1 MVVTAVRTEQR
12 ITQMGGGTRISPAM
26 ERKEFSYV
34 KEKYKE
40 ERRYPQIK
48 SENPY
53 FVLKPVS
60 PSI

>member
-40 ERRYPQIK
+40 EDTL
-48 SENPY
+48 NLN
-53 FVLKPVS
+53 LK
-60 PSI
+60 ILFLF